1 MTKKKFEIAD
11 LLAIKMT
18 TVLVTYLGL
27 NMNLAK
33 MEMYIFQ
40 DLFARNLG
48 ELGCHHLERELT
60 LIKPVL

>member
-1 MTKKKFEIAD
+1 
-11 LLAIKMT
+11 MT